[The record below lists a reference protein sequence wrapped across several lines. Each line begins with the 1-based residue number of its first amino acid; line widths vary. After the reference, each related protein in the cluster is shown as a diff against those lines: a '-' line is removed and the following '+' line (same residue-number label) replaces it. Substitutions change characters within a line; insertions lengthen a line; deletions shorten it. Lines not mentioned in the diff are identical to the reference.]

1 MSKDVD
7 IKKVIIR
14 DAGWNYD
21 RNELGIVTARY
32 KGAYIIYTYNGKTH
46 MKEMSF
52 KQPAT
57 GGGSFGDWQFRG
69 VGLDT
74 KTITDWK

>member
-1 MSKDVD
+1 MSKEVS

-21 RNELGIVTARY
+21 RNEQGVVTARY
-32 KGAYIIYTYNGKTH
+32 KGAYLIYSVGGKTM

-57 GGGSFGDWQFRG
+57 GGGAFGSWQYRG
-69 VGLDT
+69 IGT
-74 KTITDWK
+74 ETRTITDWK